1 MYFSQPVTDLI
12 RQRSSCRGY
21 QRLAFPDEVRLS
33 LEACIASL
41 GPGPFGSANRFS
53 LASAR
58 DGDQGSLRG
67 LGTYGAIRNPA
78 AFIIGTSLPG
88 AHSLEDFGYQME
100 YLVLKA
106 ADLGLGSCWLGGN
119 FTRSSFS
126 QRIAAVAEEIIP
138 AVVSLGLPLDSK
150 TALDQAFRVGAG
162 SDRRYPWEVL
172 FFNGAFGA
180 PLSRED
186 AGNYALPLEM
196 LRLGPSASNKQP
208 WRVLKDSAGFHF
220 YMQRTPGYPGG
231 LVKLVLG
238 VADMQ
243 RLDMGI
249 AMCHFA
255 LTCAEA
261 GLAGRWALL
270 DPKLL
275 VPDAQTHY
283 YASWVP
289 G

>member
-1 MYFSQPVTDLI
+1 MYFSKPVTDII

-21 QRLAFPDEVRLS
+21 QRQVLPDETRLS

-41 GPGPFGSANRFS
+41 APGPFGSANRFS
-53 LASAR
+53 LAAAR
-58 DGDQGSLRG
+58 DGDQGALRG
-67 LGTYGAIRNPA
+67 LGTYGAIRDPA

-126 QRIAAVAEEIIP
+126 QRIAAAEEEIIP
-138 AVVSLGLPLDSK
+138 AVVSLGLPLDAK
-150 TALDQAFRVGAG
+150 TAIDQAFRAGAG

-172 FFNGAFGA
+172 FFDGAFGA
-180 PLSRED
+180 PLNREA

-208 WRVLKDSAGFHF
+208 WRVIKNSAGLHF

-231 LVKLVLG
+231 LVKRLLG
-238 VADMQ
+238 IADMQ
-243 RLDMGI
+243 RIDMGI
-249 AMCHFA
+249 AMCHFE
-255 LTCAEA
+255 LTCVEA

-270 DPKLL
+270 EPQLA
-275 VPDAQTHY
+275 VPDGLTTY

-289 G
+289 E